1 MTNRAKNNYWYNTG
15 AHQHLIKVLDALVPA
30 EGRCANPKKNPP
42 RKSKVGIPSRASRA
56 RDSPLSEGTSK
67 SRSTEMNDSKA
78 VAKKSHGKKRKK
90 TLEVCKVME
99 F

>member
-1 MTNRAKNNYWYNTG
+1 VVIVTNEQSKIKGVEKAQSKRVRLRRA
-15 AHQHLIKVLDALVPA
+15 
-30 EGRCANPKKNPP
+30 ANPKKNPP
-42 RKSKVGIPSRASRA
+42 RKSRVGIPSRASRA
-56 RDSPLSEGTSK
+56 GDSPLSEGTSK